1 MEQIMNY
8 VKPELIVVAIVLYFC
23 GMALKQTQMVKDKY
37 IPMLLG
43 AGGIVLCGIWVLATS
58 PLGNGQEIAM
68 AVFTAIVQGI
78 LMAGLSNYVN
88 QIIKQANKKGETIT
102 GTCKY
107 DVDSSDATAAVAEI
121 LQGKTAYVRGK
132 KLIGTM
138 KNNSAVAGTISSKD
152 EQYTVPQ
159 GYHDGSG
166 KVGIVDTEKEKLV
179 PANIREGITLLGVE
193 GTMSGTED
201 AKPQAKTVTPKTTE
215 QTVLPDTEEGYNY
228 LSQVTVAAIPYQ
240 ESENPAGGTTVTIG

>member
-1 MEQIMNY
+1 MAINKVIY
-8 VKPELIVVAIVLYFC
+8 GGRTLIDLSGDTVTA
-23 GMALKQTQMVKDKY
+23 DK
-37 IPMLLG
+37 ILDG
-43 AGGIVLCGIWVLATS
+43 
-58 PLGNGQEIAM
+58 
-68 AVFTAIVQGI
+68 FTTHD
-78 LMAGLSNYVN
+78 
-88 QIIKQANKKGETIT
+88 KKGETIT
-102 GTCKY
+102 GTCTY

-132 KLIGTM
+132 KLTGTM

-215 QTVLPDTEEGYNY
+215 QTVLPDTEKGYNY

>member
-1 MEQIMNY
+1 MSNY
-8 VKPELIVVAIVLYFC
+8 SGKPFFFIFKREDDTNMAINKVIYGGRTLIDLSGDTVTA
-23 GMALKQTQMVKDKY
+23 DK
-37 IPMLLG
+37 ILDG
-43 AGGIVLCGIWVLATS
+43 
-58 PLGNGQEIAM
+58 
-68 AVFTAIVQGI
+68 FTAHD
-78 LMAGLSNYVN
+78 
-88 QIIKQANKKGETIT
+88 KKGETIT

-132 KLIGTM
+132 KLTGTM

>member
-1 MEQIMNY
+1 M
-8 VKPELIVVAIVLYFC
+8 
-23 GMALKQTQMVKDKY
+23 
-37 IPMLLG
+37 
-43 AGGIVLCGIWVLATS
+43 
-58 PLGNGQEIAM
+58 
-68 AVFTAIVQGI
+68 
-78 LMAGLSNYVN
+78 SNIQFLRDN
-88 QIIKQANKKGETIT
+88 
-102 GTCKY
+102 
-107 DVDSSDATAAVAEI
+107 
-121 LQGKTAYVRGK
+121 
-132 KLIGTM
+132 
-138 KNNSAVAGTISSKD
+138 
-152 EQYTVPQ
+152 
-159 GYHDGSG
+159 HDGSG

>member
-23 GMALKQTQMVKDKY
+23 GMALKQTQVVEDKY

-88 QIIKQANKKGETIT
+88 QIIKQANKNE
-102 GTCKY
+102 
-107 DVDSSDATAAVAEI
+107 
-121 LQGKTAYVRGK
+121 
-132 KLIGTM
+132 
-138 KNNSAVAGTISSKD
+138 
-152 EQYTVPQ
+152 
-159 GYHDGSG
+159 
-166 KVGIVDTEKEKLV
+166 
-179 PANIREGITLLGVE
+179 
-193 GTMSGTED
+193 
-201 AKPQAKTVTPKTTE
+201 
-215 QTVLPDTEEGYNY
+215 
-228 LSQVTVAAIPYQ
+228 
-240 ESENPAGGTTVTIG
+240 

>member
-1 MEQIMNY
+1 MI
-8 VKPELIVVAIVLYFC
+8 
-23 GMALKQTQMVKDKY
+23 
-37 IPMLLG
+37 
-43 AGGIVLCGIWVLATS
+43 
-58 PLGNGQEIAM
+58 
-68 AVFTAIVQGI
+68 
-78 LMAGLSNYVN
+78 
-88 QIIKQANKKGETIT
+88 KKGETIT

-121 LQGKTAYVRGK
+121 LQGKTAYVRSQ

-138 KNNSAVAGTISSKD
+138 KNNGAVAGTISSKD
-152 EQYTVPQ
+152 EEYTVPQ

-166 KVGIVDTEKEKLV
+166 KVGIVNTEKEKLV

-193 GTMSGTED
+193 GAMSGTED

>member
-1 MEQIMNY
+1 MAINKVIY
-8 VKPELIVVAIVLYFC
+8 GGRTLIDLSGDTVTA
-23 GMALKQTQMVKDKY
+23 DK
-37 IPMLLG
+37 IRDG
-43 AGGIVLCGIWVLATS
+43 
-58 PLGNGQEIAM
+58 
-68 AVFTAIVQGI
+68 FTAHD
-78 LMAGLSNYVN
+78 
-88 QIIKQANKKGETIT
+88 KKGETIT

-121 LQGKTAYVRGK
+121 LQGKTAYVRSQ

-138 KNNSAVAGTISSKD
+138 KNNGAVAGTISSKD
-152 EQYTVPQ
+152 EEYTVPQ

-166 KVGIVDTEKEKLV
+166 KVGIVNTEKEKLV

-193 GTMSGTED
+193 GAMSGTED

>member
-1 MEQIMNY
+1 MAINKVIY
-8 VKPELIVVAIVLYFC
+8 GGRTLIDLSGDTVTA
-23 GMALKQTQMVKDKY
+23 DK
-37 IPMLLG
+37 ILDG
-43 AGGIVLCGIWVLATS
+43 
-58 PLGNGQEIAM
+58 
-68 AVFTAIVQGI
+68 FTAHD
-78 LMAGLSNYVN
+78 
-88 QIIKQANKKGETIT
+88 KKGETIA

-132 KLIGTM
+132 KLTGTM

-215 QTVLPDTEEGYNY
+215 QTVLPDTEEVYNY

-240 ESENPAGGTTVTIG
+240 ESENPARGTTVTIG

>member
-1 MEQIMNY
+1 MAINKVIY
-8 VKPELIVVAIVLYFC
+8 GGRTLIDLSGDTVTA
-23 GMALKQTQMVKDKY
+23 DK
-37 IPMLLG
+37 ILDG
-43 AGGIVLCGIWVLATS
+43 
-58 PLGNGQEIAM
+58 
-68 AVFTAIVQGI
+68 FTAHD
-78 LMAGLSNYVN
+78 
-88 QIIKQANKKGETIT
+88 KKGETIT

-132 KLIGTM
+132 KLTGTM

-201 AKPQAKTVTPKTTE
+201 SKPQAKTVTPKTTE

>member
-1 MEQIMNY
+1 MAINKVIY
-8 VKPELIVVAIVLYFC
+8 GGRTLIDLSGDTVTA
-23 GMALKQTQMVKDKY
+23 DK
-37 IPMLLG
+37 ILDG
-43 AGGIVLCGIWVLATS
+43 
-58 PLGNGQEIAM
+58 
-68 AVFTAIVQGI
+68 FTAHD
-78 LMAGLSNYVN
+78 
-88 QIIKQANKKGETIT
+88 KK
-102 GTCKY
+102 
-107 DVDSSDATAAVAEI
+107 
-121 LQGKTAYVRGK
+121 
-132 KLIGTM
+132 
-138 KNNSAVAGTISSKD
+138 
-152 EQYTVPQ
+152 

>member
-1 MEQIMNY
+1 MAINKVIY
-8 VKPELIVVAIVLYFC
+8 GGRTLIDLSGDTVTA
-23 GMALKQTQMVKDKY
+23 DK
-37 IPMLLG
+37 ILDG
-43 AGGIVLCGIWVLATS
+43 
-58 PLGNGQEIAM
+58 
-68 AVFTAIVQGI
+68 FTAHD
-78 LMAGLSNYVN
+78 
-88 QIIKQANKKGETIT
+88 KKGETII

-132 KLIGTM
+132 KLTGTM

-201 AKPQAKTVTPKTTE
+201 AKLQAKTVTPKTTE

>member
-1 MEQIMNY
+1 MAINKVIY
-8 VKPELIVVAIVLYFC
+8 GGRTLIDLSGDTVTA
-23 GMALKQTQMVKDKY
+23 DK
-37 IPMLLG
+37 ILDG
-43 AGGIVLCGIWVLATS
+43 
-58 PLGNGQEIAM
+58 
-68 AVFTAIVQGI
+68 FTAHD
-78 LMAGLSNYVN
+78 
-88 QIIKQANKKGETIT
+88 KKGDIIT

-121 LQGKTAYVRGK
+121 LQGKTAYVRGQ
-132 KLIGTM
+132 KLTGTM

-193 GTMSGTED
+193 GTMSRTED

>member
-1 MEQIMNY
+1 MAINKVIY
-8 VKPELIVVAIVLYFC
+8 GGRTLIDLSGDTVTA
-23 GMALKQTQMVKDKY
+23 DK
-37 IPMLLG
+37 ILDG
-43 AGGIVLCGIWVLATS
+43 
-58 PLGNGQEIAM
+58 
-68 AVFTAIVQGI
+68 FTAHD
-78 LMAGLSNYVN
+78 
-88 QIIKQANKKGETIT
+88 KKGETIT

-107 DVDSSDATAAVAEI
+107 DVDSSDATVAVAEI

-132 KLIGTM
+132 KLTGTM

>member
-1 MEQIMNY
+1 MSNQSG
-8 VKPELIVVAIVLYFC
+8 KPFFFIFKREDDTNIAINKVIYGGRTLIDLSGDTVTA
-23 GMALKQTQMVKDKY
+23 DK
-37 IPMLLG
+37 ILDG
-43 AGGIVLCGIWVLATS
+43 
-58 PLGNGQEIAM
+58 
-68 AVFTAIVQGI
+68 FTAHD
-78 LMAGLSNYVN
+78 
-88 QIIKQANKKGETIT
+88 KKGETIT

-132 KLIGTM
+132 KLTGTM

-240 ESENPAGGTTVTIG
+240 ESENPAGGTTVTIGQKGDLNGYK

>member
-1 MEQIMNY
+1 MAINKVIY
-8 VKPELIVVAIVLYFC
+8 GGRTLIDLSGDTVTA
-23 GMALKQTQMVKDKY
+23 DK
-37 IPMLLG
+37 ILDG
-43 AGGIVLCGIWVLATS
+43 
-58 PLGNGQEIAM
+58 
-68 AVFTAIVQGI
+68 FTAHD
-78 LMAGLSNYVN
+78 
-88 QIIKQANKKGETIT
+88 KKGETIT
-102 GTCKY
+102 GTCTY

-121 LQGKTAYVRGK
+121 LRGKTAYVRGQ
-132 KLIGTM
+132 KLTGTM

-166 KVGIVDTEKEKLV
+166 KVGIVNTEKEKLV

-215 QTVLPDTEEGYNY
+215 QTVLPDTEKGYNY

>member
-1 MEQIMNY
+1 MAINKVIY
-8 VKPELIVVAIVLYFC
+8 GGRTLIDLSGDTVTA
-23 GMALKQTQMVKDKY
+23 DK
-37 IPMLLG
+37 ILDG
-43 AGGIVLCGIWVLATS
+43 
-58 PLGNGQEIAM
+58 
-68 AVFTAIVQGI
+68 FTAHD
-78 LMAGLSNYVN
+78 
-88 QIIKQANKKGETIT
+88 KKGETIT

-132 KLIGTM
+132 KLTGTM

-201 AKPQAKTVTPKTTE
+201 AKPQATTVTPKTTE